1 MERSLTRIP
10 PLHTI
15 ASSRVEREKFES
27 RDYKNNKDNDIINNR
42 ESRGGGLMMERN
54 TNANATAN
62 TSSTSGARAGVGA
75 AESNNSQRGSNLLE
89 RFRAIVREREEEFNR
104 PLREEQI
111 VSLYKNAV
119 SELTFNSKLIIT
131 DLTIIA
137 GEQSHA
143 AKGIAATVC
152 ARISE
157 VLGELKVYTLY
168 LLDSI
173 VKNIGGDYVKYF
185 EARLSEVF
193 IDSYTQVD
201 EGSQRAMEHL
211 FRTWGRVF
219 HSAPLRIIEEDLQI
233 PPDSPSSGTTSSRPP
248 ESQTQRPGHSI
259 HVNPKYLEARQQFEQ
274 SSMVEGSNSEIN
286 EDSSSPEPER
296 SGRSIHESPK
306 RWPED
311 SRRLH
316 PHRPESADAFLE
328 PGYGQKSAT
337 SYSDYDFSVSPS
349 RIRLGR
355 SISPFSRMGV
365 GKPSSPVSRLRG
377 GRVASPPRV
386 GIGRDPSPSSVGG
399 RSAPLASSRVG
410 VGRTPSPSRIV
421 GRLNDRNAEQDN
433 GWERPWGGKGDGDR
447 LRQLDTANAS
457 VAYGS
462 RNGYDWRHQP
472 MHGALIDAYGNYRGQ
487 RSSRGLLS
495 HVQPPHE
502 IDVISSRM
510 VSRNWRNSEEE
521 EYLWEDMSPRLENPC
536 RGSDNSRKDDYFP
549 GDLKKWS
556 GLEREKRMG
565 LESALPDSDWQTHGP
580 LSHMDRPMM
589 SDKERRPPR
598 RESEERQ
605 PSSLLQSGIVSQNI
619 RDTSTATSSL
629 LQSSQGALGHR
640 PVMGRPP
647 PLTHQNH
654 SPTSQSRL
662 RTLQVSVPGH
672 SNSSSGLASSFN
684 LTHSAGHPVASVNDF
699 RSAGIEMPLGM
710 VPKSRTNAGSS
721 LGSDPLSFEF
731 LSPVTPSSSSVPFS
745 QRQQSQR
752 LASHSPITQS
762 LRPSMQTL
770 PPLPPS
776 APPLQHQQFQPPN
789 HQHQTNF
796 MKPGQSQVQLPSLH
810 SQGHSSQSFQ
820 QSPLQSQPV
829 QQIPQQLPQLQQV
842 SQSQA
847 APELLNQ
854 LPHNLPQVNQIPQ
867 QLPIPQEVQPILRTP
882 FQQITSSQALTQSQP
897 PQQSQLS
904 YVASQTMGSAVS
916 SSVTNP
922 NSGLAS
928 RPALL
933 PVVPNNLSSQVL
945 GVQPPLPP
953 GPPPASLLV
962 ASTSQ
967 TSQLTTSNTML
978 PSSIGNVSSLLKSLM
993 AQGVICAETPAA
1005 SSSCPSIPVSLA
1017 AIPNQ
1022 FPDNNATI
1030 PAVSTTAS
1038 LFPAPS
1044 LNATPPKSVPAEALA
1059 AAQDMIGTQFSSDIL
1074 KVRHEFVLRTLY
1086 EDLPRQCTTC
1096 GLRFKFQEEHS
1107 NHMDWH
1113 VSRNR
1118 TVSKSRK
1125 QKAPQSVSR
1134 KWFVSAKE
1142 WLSGT
1147 EMSTSEVVPT
1157 FSPVETTLDK
1167 KDSEEVAVPA
1177 DDKQSVC
1184 VLCGELFD
1192 YFYSD
1197 ETDEWM
1203 YKGAVYMQAP
1213 TGSTEGIDGSKLG
1226 PIVHAKCRS
1235 ESVGASFADSE
1246 EDEQDGNDDSGNRR
1260 KRIRC

>member
-1 MERSLTRIP
+1 MMERS
-10 PLHTI
+10 
-15 ASSRVEREKFES
+15 
-27 RDYKNNKDNDIINNR
+27 
-42 ESRGGGLMMERN
+42 M
-54 TNANATAN
+54 NANATAN
-62 TSSTSGARAGVGA
+62 TNSTSGARAGAGVGA
-75 AESNNSQRGSNLLE
+75 GESSNSQRGGPLLE
-89 RFRAIVREREEEFNR
+89 RFRSILREREEEEFNR
-104 PLREEQI
+104 PLREDQI
-111 VSLYKNAV
+111 VSLYKNAL
-119 SELTFNSKLIIT
+119 SELTFNSKPIIT

-152 ARISE
+152 AHIMEVPSE
-157 VLGELKVYTLY
+157 QKLPSLY

-173 VKNIGGDYVKYF
+173 VKNIGGDYIKYF
-185 EARLSEVF
+185 EARLPEVF
-193 IDSYTQVD
+193 CKSYTQVNP
-201 EGSQRAMEHL
+201 SSHHAMQHL
-211 FRTWGRVF
+211 FRTWGGVF
-219 HSAPLRIIEEDLQI
+219 HSAPLRIIEADLQF
-233 PPDSPSSGTTSSRPP
+233 PPAANGPSSGTTSSRPP

-316 PHRPESADAFLE
+316 TAHRAESADAFIE
-328 PGYGQKSAT
+328 PGYGQKPAT
-337 SYSDYDFSVSPS
+337 SYSDYDFNVSPS

-355 SISPFSRMGV
+355 PLSPLPRMGV
-365 GKPSSPVSRLRG
+365 GKPSSPLSRLRG

-399 RSAPLASSRVG
+399 RSVPPASSRIG

-433 GWERPWGGKGDGDR
+433 GWDRPWCGKGDGDR
-447 LRQLDTANAS
+447 LRQLDTANTSA
-457 VAYGS
+457 AYGS

-495 HVQPPHE
+495 HVQPPQE
-502 IDVISSRM
+502 IDIISSRM

-521 EYLWEDMSPRLENPC
+521 EYLWEDMSPRLENHG

-549 GDLKKWS
+549 SDLKKWPS
-556 GLEREKRMG
+556 LEREKRMG
-565 LESALPDSDWQTHGP
+565 LEPALPDSDWQMHGH
-580 LSHMDRPMM
+580 LSHMDRPIM
-589 SDKERRPPR
+589 SEKEKRPPR

-605 PSSLLQSGIVSQNI
+605 PSTLLQSGIVSRNI
-619 RDTSTATSSL
+619 RDTSTETSSL

-647 PLTHQNH
+647 HLTHQNH
-654 SPTSQSRL
+654 SPTSQSRP
-662 RTLQVSVPGH
+662 RTLQVSIPGH
-672 SNSSSGLASSFN
+672 SNSSSGLSSSFN

-699 RSAGIEMPLGM
+699 RSASTEMPLGM
-710 VPKSRTNAGSS
+710 VSKSRANAGSA
-721 LGSDPLSFEF
+721 LASDPLNFEF
-731 LSPVTPSSSSVPFS
+731 LSPVTPSSSSIPFP

-752 LASHSPITQS
+752 VASLSPITQS
-762 LRPSMQTL
+762 IRPSMQTL

-776 APPLQHQQFQPPN
+776 APPLQHPQFQPLH

-796 MKPGQSQVQLPSLH
+796 MKSGQSQVQLPTLP

-829 QQIPQQLPQLQQV
+829 QQISQQLPQLQQG

-854 LPHNLPQVNQIPQ
+854 LPNNLSQGSQIPH
-867 QLPIPQEVQPILRTP
+867 QLPIPQEVQPILLTP

-904 YVASQTMGSAVS
+904 YGASQTMGSAVS
-916 SSVTNP
+916 STVTNP

-945 GVQPPLPP
+945 GRVQPPLPP

-967 TSQLTTSNTML
+967 LTSSNTTV
-978 PSSIGNVSSLLKSLM
+978 PSSIGNVSSLLRSLM
-993 AQGVICAETPAA
+993 AQGLICAETTAA
-1005 SSSCPSIPVSLA
+1005 SSFPSIPVSLPG
-1017 AIPNQ
+1017 IPNQ

-1030 PAVSTTAS
+1030 SAVSTTAS

-1044 LNATPPKSVPAEALA
+1044 SNATPPKSVPAKVLA
-1059 AAQDMIGTQFSSDIL
+1059 AHDIIGTQFSSDIL
-1074 KVRHEFVLRTLY
+1074 KARHESVLSALY

-1125 QKAPQSVSR
+1125 QKTPQSVSR

-1147 EMSTSEVVPT
+1147 EVSTSEVVPT

-1167 KDSEEVAVPA
+1167 KDNEEVAVPA

-1203 YKGAVYMQAP
+1203 YKGAVYMKAP
-1213 TGSTEGIDGSKLG
+1213 GGSTEGMDGSKLG

-1246 EDEQDGNDDSGNRR
+1246 EDEQDGIDDSGNRR
-1260 KRIRC
+1260 KRVRC